1 MHNDAHH
8 YREVHRAGHLDSGV
22 VLVLLNL
29 GAEVHQPVGE
39 VCPHNCPPVA
49 SLVCVVL
56 IDVVLILISRV
67 QDSNLT
73 MKI

>member
-8 YREVHRAGHLDSGV
+8 HREVHGARHLDSGV

-29 GAEVHQPVGE
+29 GAEVPKPVRE
-39 VCPHNCPPVA
+39 VCPHDCPPVA

-56 IDVVLILISRV
+56 INVVLILISRV
-67 QDSNLT
+67 QDNNLA
-73 MKI
+73 MKR